1 MKKYMHKA
9 ILVIGLTLGAL
20 QANAQQDPQFTHYM
34 YNTLSVNPGYAGS
47 RGMLN
52 VTGLHRQ
59 QWIGLDGAPM
69 TQTLFIHSPLRNKNM
84 GLGFSVVNDKIGP
97 LNQTFIYGDYSYT
110 VKLTQLLKLAFGVKA
125 GVNMFQPK
133 IADLHTI
140 SPNDPSFVNS
150 TAENIIKPN
159 IGAGIYLHHERW
171 YIGASSPRMVE
182 NNFNLGNGGTNDTT
196 TVKELRHY
204 FFIAGLI
211 FPIGNDIKIKPTTKV
226 KMVKNAPIAIDAT
239 AEVILRDKFSVGAG
253 MRLKD
258 SFYGMF
264 GYQFTDQFRAG
275 LSYDYTTTR
284 LQNVN
289 NGTVEL
295 MISYDFIFN
304 KEKLKSP
311 RYF

>member
-1 MKKYMHKA
+1 MHKA
-9 ILVIGLTLGAL
+9 ILVLGLTLGAL

-125 GVNMFQPK
+125 GINMFQPK
-133 IADLHTI
+133 IAGLHTI

-159 IGAGIYLHHERW
+159 IGTGIYLHHERW

-182 NNFNLGNGGTNDTT
+182 NNFNLGGGGNNDTT

-211 FPIGNDIKIKPTTKV
+211 FPVGKDIKIKPTTKV